1 MPQFMDVH
9 NNMKGLTEED
19 LKAAHDA
26 DVAIQSEE
34 GVVFKSAWADPEAG
48 VVYCLSEAPS
58 ADAVRRIHDRTGH
71 PADEVHPVPLAV

>member
-26 DVAIQSEE
+26 DIRGAFR
-34 GVVFKSAWADPEAG
+34 GR
-48 VVYCLSEAPS
+48 SEAHS
-58 ADAVRRIHDRTGH
+58 
-71 PADEVHPVPLAV
+71 